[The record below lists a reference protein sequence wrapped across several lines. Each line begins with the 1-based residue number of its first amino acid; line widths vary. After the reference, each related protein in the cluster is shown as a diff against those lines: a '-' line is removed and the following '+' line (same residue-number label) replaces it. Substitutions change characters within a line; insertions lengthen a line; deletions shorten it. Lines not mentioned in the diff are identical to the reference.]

1 MDSAEPEPTWEAV
14 KEILGYF
21 VRNPKAVDNLE
32 GVARWRVMEEQVH
45 RSLEQTEAALAW
57 LLSEGYLQEVEAAGS
72 GRIFRLN
79 PDHQASAAR
88 FLTGH
93 GFPRTKAER

>member
-1 MDSAEPEPTWEAV
+1 VDSAEPEPTWEAV

-21 VRNPKAVDNLE
+21 VRNPKAADNLE

-45 RSLEQTEAALAW
+45 RSLEQTEVALEW
-57 LLSEGYLQEVEAAGS
+57 LLSEGYLQELETVSS

-79 PDHQASAAR
+79 PDHQASAAH
-88 FLTGH
+88 FLAGRR
-93 GFPRTKAER
+93 FPRAKAEP